1 MTLDPQ
7 LKAYA
12 DQLAEMGTPPR
23 HTLTPETVRMTI
35 AAELEAQVAQTTPE
49 PVACVENRTITGP
62 GGEIP
67 IRVYTPQGDG
77 PFPAVVYFHGG
88 GWVLGN
94 LETHDGI
101 CRAVANGAAC
111 IVIAVDYRL
120 APEHK
125 FPAAPEDCYAAM
137 RWVADH
143 IEEINGDRAR
153 LAVAGDSAGGGLAAV
168 VALMARD
175 RGRPSLA
182 FQMLVY
188 PITDLRMISA
198 SYKENAHAPMLTRDD
213 MIWFREHYIRDARDV
228 LDPLASPLLA
238 QSLSGLP
245 PALIVTAGY
254 DPLRDEGEQYGER
267 LRETGT
273 PVTVRRY
280 DDLAHGFM
288 GLDLIVN
295 RAKVAK
301 AEMIAHLRDVL
312 AVADAARLPYQTI

>member
-1 MTLDPQ
+1 MALDPQ

-12 DQLAEMGTPPR
+12 DQVAVMGSPPR
-23 HTLTPETVRMTI
+23 HTLAPETVRMTM
-35 AAELEAQVAQTTPE
+35 AAELEMQADRTMLE
-49 PVACVENRTITGP
+49 PVSNVENRTIPGP
-62 GGEIP
+62 DAEIP
-67 IRVYTPQGDG
+67 IRIYTPQGAE
-77 PFPAVVYFHGG
+77 PYPVVVYFHGG

-111 IVIAVDYRL
+111 VVVAVDYRL

-125 FPAAPEDCYAAM
+125 FPAAPEDCYAAT
-137 RWVADH
+137 RWAARH
-143 IEEINGDRAR
+143 IQEINGDRAR

-175 RGRPSLA
+175 RGGPSLA
-182 FQMLVY
+182 FQMLLY
-188 PITDLRMISA
+188 PITDLRMASA
-198 SYKENAHAPMLTRDD
+198 SYEENAHAPMLTRDD

-228 LDPLASPLLA
+228 MDPLASPLLA
-238 QSLSGLP
+238 HNLSGLP

-254 DPLRDEGEQYGER
+254 DPLRDEGEQYGKR
-267 LRETGT
+267 LQEVGT

-280 DDLAHGFM
+280 DDLAHGFF

-295 RAKVAK
+295 RAREAK
-301 AEMIAHLRDVL
+301 FQTIAHLRTAL
-312 AVADAARLPYQTI
+312 AVSDVAQLPDQTT